1 MIKAVYQDPIFKYKL
16 RKCSNLNDTCTL
28 LAENPNYSALLT
40 ESCDPAIKLL
50 METFSVL
57 SLKENQIQT
66 MNTILDDEVQNLLEK
81 VNLDTGLTGKET
93 LEVLK
98 DYPKLKAYLSHCS
111 RAKTYF
117 FH

>member
-1 MIKAVYQDPIFKYKL
+1 MIKAVYQDPNFKYKL
-16 RKCSNLNDTCTL
+16 SKCSNLNDTCTL
-28 LAENPNYSALLT
+28 LAENPSYSALLI

-50 METFSVL
+50 RETFSVL

-66 MNTILDDEVQNLLEK
+66 MNTVLDDEVQNLLEN

-98 DYPKLKAYLSHCS
+98 DCPKLKAYLSHCS